1 MLIIETL
8 PLLRQQIR
16 RLRMEGKRVALVP
29 TMGNLHDGHMKL
41 VDEAKARAD
50 VVVVSIFVNPMQF
63 DRPEDLARYPRTLQE
78 DCEKLN
84 KRKVDLVFAPSV
96 KEIYPNGTETHTYVD
111 VPGLSTM
118 LEGASR
124 PGHFRGVSTIVSKLF
139 NLVQPDIACFGE
151 KDFQQL
157 ALIRKMVA
165 DMGFDIEIIGVPI
178 MRAKD
183 GLALSSRN
191 GYLTAEQR
199 KIAPGLY
206 KVLSSIADKLQA
218 GERDLDEIIAIAGQE
233 LNEKGFRADDIQ
245 IRDADTLLEVSENS
259 KRAVI
264 LVAAWLGDA
273 RLIDNKMVFPR
284 HSFTQKTQGQSYLL
298 ESLFISLLK
307 SLLFKPL
314 RQRLPGFSPCLY
326 FHMFP

>member
-218 GERDLDEIIAIAGQE
+218 GERDLDEIITIAGQE

-245 IRDADTLLEVSENS
+245 IRDADTLQEVSENS

-273 RLIDNKMVFPR
+273 RLIDNKMVE
-284 HSFTQKTQGQSYLL
+284 LA
-298 ESLFISLLK
+298 
-307 SLLFKPL
+307 
-314 RQRLPGFSPCLY
+314 
-326 FHMFP
+326 

>member
-8 PLLRQQIR
+8 PLLRQHIR
-16 RLRMEGKRVALVP
+16 RLRQEGKRVALVP

-50 VVVVSIFVNPMQF
+50 VVIVSIFVNPMQF
-63 DRPEDLARYPRTLQE
+63 DRPDDLVRYPRTLQE

-84 KRKVDLVFAPSV
+84 KRKVDYVFAPAV
-96 KEIYPNGTETHTYVD
+96 EEIYPQGLEGQTFVD

-124 PGHFRGVSTIVSKLF
+124 PGHFRGVATIVSKLF
-139 NLVQPDIACFGE
+139 NLIQPDIACFGE

-165 DMGFDIEIIGVPI
+165 DMGYDIEIVGVPI
-178 MRAKD
+178 IRAKD

-191 GYLTAEQR
+191 GYLTTEQR
-199 KIAPGLY
+199 KIAPGLH
-206 KVLSSIADKLQA
+206 KVMNGIAEKLIA
-218 GERDLDEIIAIAGQE
+218 GNRELQEIIAIAEQE

-245 IRDADTLLEVSENS
+245 IRDADTLQELTETS

-264 LVAAWLGDA
+264 LAAAWLGQA
-273 RLIDNKMVFPR
+273 RLIDN
-284 HSFTQKTQGQSYLL
+284 QSVTLA
-298 ESLFISLLK
+298 
-307 SLLFKPL
+307 
-314 RQRLPGFSPCLY
+314 Q
-326 FHMFP
+326 

>member
-8 PLLRQQIR
+8 PLLRQHIR

-29 TMGNLHDGHMKL
+29 TMGNLHDGHMTL
-41 VDEAKARAD
+41 VDEAKRHAD

-63 DRPEDLARYPRTLQE
+63 DRVDDLARYPRTLQE

-84 KRKVDLVFAPSV
+84 KRHVDLVFAPAPAD
-96 KEIYPNGTETHTYVD
+96 IYPQGTDTQTYVE

-139 NLVQPDIACFGE
+139 NLVQPDVACFGE
-151 KDFQQL
+151 KDYQQL

-165 DMGFDIEIIGVPI
+165 DMGYDIEIVGVPI
-178 MRAKD
+178 VRAKD

-199 KIAPGLY
+199 KIAPALS
-206 KVLSSIADKLQA
+206 KVMNEIADQLKA
-218 GERDLDEIIAIAGQE
+218 GERNDDEMIALAGQA
-233 LNEKGFRADDIQ
+233 LNEKGFRSDDIQ
-245 IRDADTLLEVSENS
+245 IRDADTLLELTENS

-264 LVAAWLGDA
+264 LMAAWLGQA
-273 RLIDNKMVFPR
+273 RLIDNKTVEL
-284 HSFTQKTQGQSYLL
+284 TQ
-298 ESLFISLLK
+298 
-307 SLLFKPL
+307 
-314 RQRLPGFSPCLY
+314 
-326 FHMFP
+326 

>member
-165 DMGFDIEIIGVPI
+165 DMGFDIEIVGVPI

-199 KIAPGLY
+199 KIATGLY

-218 GERDLDEIIAIAGQE
+218 GERDLDEIITIAGQE

-273 RLIDNKMVFPR
+273 RLIDNKIVE
-284 HSFTQKTQGQSYLL
+284 LV
-298 ESLFISLLK
+298 
-307 SLLFKPL
+307 
-314 RQRLPGFSPCLY
+314 
-326 FHMFP
+326 